1 MTEKLA
7 MEIIIDILNGEA
19 NEFQMVNDPLKNGG
33 LDTYGKEEAITR
45 IKRSVV
51 DR

>member
-1 MTEKLA
+1 MTETLA
-7 MEIIIDILNGEA
+7 ISIIIDILNGEA
-19 NEFQMVNDPLKNGG
+19 NEFQICNDPLKNGG
-33 LDTYGKEEAITR
+33 LDTYGKEEAVAR